1 MSEIIDL
8 RVERAF
14 RSSGIKDKSL
24 LKDIIDQGYDP
35 NDPLD
40 LHNYYEWKKFE
51 SVIYTD
57 VEHNWTDEA
66 IHRLY
71 TDIKLLDDDQPY
83 TITVDG
89 VEFEND
95 IFLKL
100 DTNKK
105 DE

>member
-24 LKDIIDQGYDP
+24 LKDIIDEGYNP
-35 NDPLD
+35 SDPLD
-40 LHNYYEWKKFE
+40 LYNYYEWKKFQ

-57 VEHNWTDEA
+57 VDSNWTDEA
-66 IHRLY
+66 LHRLY
-71 TDIKLLDDDQPY
+71 TDIKLFDNDQPY
-83 TITVDG
+83 TVTVEG
-89 VEFEND
+89 VEFDND

-100 DTNKK
+100 DTNEK